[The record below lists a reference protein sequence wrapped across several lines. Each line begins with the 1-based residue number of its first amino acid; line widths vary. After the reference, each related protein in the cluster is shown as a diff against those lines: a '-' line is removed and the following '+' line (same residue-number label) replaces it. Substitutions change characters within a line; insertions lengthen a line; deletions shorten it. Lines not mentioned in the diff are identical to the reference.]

1 MIAILSPAKTL
12 NFNREY
18 KVEKYT
24 EPLFKNEAFELIK
37 ELRKYSPEELSG
49 LMKINQELSELNF
62 FRNMEFNTEH
72 NISNAKQAALTF
84 HGAVYQGLKAEEFNE
99 EQLDYAQE
107 HLRILSGLYGVLRPF
122 DIIQA
127 YRLEMG
133 IKLKNPK
140 GKDLYDFWRDR
151 ITNYFNKEMLNQK
164 NKTIINLASNEYFSS
179 IDTKKFNGNII
190 TPVFKEYKQGKY
202 KIIAIYAKRAR
213 GLMAKYII
221 ENKIDSVEGLK
232 DFEEEGYVFEEGM
245 SSDRELMFTRNS
257 F

>member
-1 MIAILSPAKTL
+1 MITILSPAKTL
-12 NFNREY
+12 NFNRDY
-18 KVEKYT
+18 KIEKYT
-24 EPLFKNEAFELIK
+24 EPLFKQEAFELIK
-37 ELRKYSPEELSG
+37 ELRKYSPEELSS

-62 FRNMEFNTEH
+62 FRNMEFDIEH

-84 HGAVYQGLKAEEFNE
+84 HGAVYQGLRAEEFNND
-99 EQLDYAQE
+99 QFDYAQE
-107 HLRILSGLYGVLRPF
+107 HLRILSGLYGVLRPL

-127 YRLEMG
+127 FRLEMS
-133 IKLKNPK
+133 IKLNNPK
-140 GKDLYDFWRDR
+140 GKDLYDFWKVK
-151 ITNYFNKEMLNQK
+151 ITDYFNKEMISQK
-164 NKTIINLASNEYFSS
+164 NQTLINLASNEYFTA

-232 DFEEEGYVFEEGM
+232 GFEEEGYVFNEDLSKDEE
-245 SSDRELMFTRNS
+245 LLFTRNII
-257 F
+257 